1 MDDEPLIRRAALAML
16 ALVFLGAFTGTTV
29 SAKEVPKLPI
39 QKPTATASPMP
50 TNSPTP
56 TRTRTPEPTP
66 TEIPTPTATLTFPE
80 IYASEAVEITA
91 NIVVNRC
98 LFYVN
103 TTLGWL
109 EREDSNYHI
118 LTVDDLPLILAVM
131 ANESACDP
139 SVVSS
144 AGAIGVM
151 QVIPKPYYGT
161 CLDQTPCCIYWGIW
175 ILDRAIEMHGLE
187 KGLAAYNC
195 SLEGIANDAC
205 GPTGG
210 VHYSEEVRTFWY
222 PRFVLALE
230 EIL

>member
-1 MDDEPLIRRAALAML
+1 MDDEPLISRAAIAML
-16 ALVFLGAFTGTTV
+16 ALIFLGAFTNTKV
-29 SAKEVPKLPI
+29 SAKEVPKLPNPT
-39 QKPTATASPMP
+39 PTATAIPMP

-56 TRTRTPEPTP
+56 TQTPAPTNTP
-66 TEIPTPTATLTFPE
+66 TATPTPTATLTLPE
-80 IYASEAVEITA
+80 IYASEAVEVTA

-98 LFYVN
+98 MYYIN

-109 EREDSNYHI
+109 SREDSDYHV

-131 ANESACDP
+131 ANESACSP
-139 SVVSS
+139 NVKSS

-161 CLDQTPCCIYWGIW
+161 CLHQTPCNIYWGIW
-175 ILDRAIEMHGLE
+175 ILDRATEKHGLE
-187 KGLAAYNC
+187 MGLAAYNC
-195 SLEGIANDAC
+195 SLEGIANNKC

-210 VHYSEEVRTFWY
+210 IYYSEEVRDFWF

-230 EIL
+230 E